1 MVLSPRIN
9 LSFIVLIDLYIF
21 LCQKLSNANLVNNS
35 IGVNGEQ
42 GNNIE
47 QNRNAF
53 RNISEKNYHVSGIKT
68 SSSIISDNH
77 TANKA
82 ARHSF
87 LNILVD
93 SE

>member
-1 MVLSPRIN
+1 MVVSPRVN

-21 LCQKLSNANLVNNS
+21 LCQELSNANLVNNS

-53 RNISEKNYHVSGIKT
+53 RNISDQNHHVSGIKT
-68 SSSIISDNH
+68 SSSIISDNQS
-77 TANKA
+77 ASKA
-82 ARHSF
+82 KIGNPKF
-87 LNILVD
+87 EIENT
-93 SE
+93 